1 MLRIPDVER
10 KPLIPR
16 KTIPPVHLSPP
27 GDTGPDRMSEAFA
40 LAVIGQIF
48 GQERP
53 RADQAHIPA
62 QHVEKLRQ
70 LIEAGVPEYSP
81 KRRDAMR
88 IELRLALAFAIH
100 AHCPKFQQCEDPAIQ
115 AWATLTEQHRRSH
128 GRANA
133 DRHHDHERACNHQAH
148 RGCNNV

>member
-16 KTIPPVHLSPP
+16 KTIPPVDLSPP

-70 LIEAGVPEYSP
+70 LVKTGVPEYSP
-81 KRRDAMR
+81 KRRDAMGV
-88 IELRLALAFAIH
+88 ELRLTLAFAIH
-100 AHCPKFQQCEDPAIQ
+100 AHRPEFQQRKEPAIQ
-115 AWATLTEQHRRSH
+115 AWAALTEQHRRSH
-128 GRANA
+128 GRAND
-133 DRHHDHERACNHQAH
+133 DRHHDHERARNHQAH
-148 RGCNNV
+148 RGCGKV